1 MGSRTLSKVTRC
13 EQFVIHK
20 CKSHMCNS
28 AYRTDSLHMCHLACI
43 SAKSIYSFW
52 SKIDGIF
59 FSWKAFHILVR
70 QSKLLKTSI
79 TRAWLHSR
87 RAQVLIWP
95 VCSQTFHQ
103 LITFTFYS
111 IPSVLLLALLFPHIF
126 KTFHFISKT

>member
-1 MGSRTLSKVTRC
+1 MNSLSSTNVKAICAIVPIELTACTCVIWLASVPKVYTVFGAKYAPVRC
-13 EQFVIHK
+13 
-20 CKSHMCNS
+20 
-28 AYRTDSLHMCHLACI
+28 Y
-43 SAKSIYSFW
+43 
-52 SKIDGIF
+52 F